1 MEVRQARQRCL
12 YETPWYVA
20 EEPVQELVETF
31 GSISDGSVRSFNP
44 DRGGLDQGDTALR
57 IGVLVVTVQPK
68 GAVELRGIRLGVI
81 FLTLGDS
88 EVSNS
93 NCRATSATRSK
104 GIRTEV
110 RGTGKR
116 LTMGISL

>member
-1 MEVRQARQRCL
+1 MRKARQRCP
-12 YETPWYVA
+12 YQTPWYMA
-20 EEPVQELVETF
+20 EEPVRELVEKF
-31 GSISDGSVRSFNP
+31 GPTSDGPVRSFNP
-44 DRGGLDQGDTALR
+44 DRGGLDQGDTTQQ
-57 IGVLVVTVQPK
+57 IGALVVTVQPR